1 MSELAANDPAERVE
15 MLIELT
21 ERLTDLI
28 EKETDLFEQNRPAEA
43 RSFQD
48 EKQQLAN
55 IYRKET
61 ARIAQDASLVADAPG
76 ERRHHLADLTDAM
89 YAAVDKNRHAA
100 DALRAVTE
108 GVVRA
113 VADEVARTRSPDN
126 YGPGSAAKSGGY
138 SSSAITLNRSV

>member
-1 MSELAANDPAERVE
+1 MSELAAKDPAERVE

-21 ERLTDLI
+21 ERLTGLI
-28 EKETDLFEQNRPAEA
+28 EKETELFEQNRPAEA
-43 RSFQD
+43 RAFQD
-48 EKQQLAN
+48 EKQQLVN

-61 ARIAQDASLVADAPG
+61 TRIAQDPSLVSEAAG
-76 ERRHHLADLTDAM
+76 ERRHHLADLTDTM

-113 VADEVARTRSPDN
+113 VADEVARKRSPES
-126 YGPGSAAKSGGY
+126 YGPGSGGKSGGY
-138 SSSAITLNRSV
+138 GSSAITLNRSV

>member
-1 MSELAANDPAERVE
+1 MSELAAKDPAERVE

-21 ERLTDLI
+21 ERLTGLI
-28 EKETDLFEQNRPAEA
+28 DKETGLFEANRPGEA
-43 RSFQD
+43 RAFQD

-61 ARIAQDASLVADAPG
+61 ARIAQDASLVAEAPG
-76 ERRHHLADLTDAM
+76 ERRHHLAALTDTM
-89 YAAVDKNRHAA
+89 YAAVDRNRHAA

-113 VADEVARTRSPDN
+113 VADEVARTRTPDS
-126 YGPGSAAKSGGY
+126 YGPGSGAKTGSY